1 MILKK
6 NIIFYRCDKSENT
19 HKILNLEQKKS
30 FSASDSEIDDDIKF
44 IMDKNNKFFEKID
57 TILIDLTKD
66 EVSESINNPKNFLKA
81 SKPGK

>member
-1 MILKK
+1 M
-6 NIIFYRCDKSENT
+6 
-19 HKILNLEQKKS
+19 NLEQKKS

-57 TILIDLTKD
+57 STLIDLTKD